1 MKQSRSDA
9 SLLKNLAIAFGDGLA
24 FGVGMKIAQVSGKSR
39 SPERPAL
46 LQPLTE
52 RPATPAGSQLGLAH
66 GESLDAQV
74 FQKIVTSL
82 EARLAEH
89 LGTVDRRLAE
99 TEAQI
104 ALELKGVD
112 ARDTTSRETLR
123 DEMAAG
129 DRANSRRIEEMEQH
143 LVDMRPALE
152 AKLAERVSAT
162 LEARIQGYIDARIQA
177 LEGRLHADITE
188 AGNRTAELLVET
200 IETRL
205 LQRIGVLE
213 AAVVRQ
219 AQTIESL
226 RTRSSGSEQKLHELL
241 AGFSQA
247 CEQAI
252 RELEE
257 PADEVEAR
265 KQDPP
270 DDPAGQAPAKDDVPA
285 RAAENGIP
293 DGSDHR
299 FDSLKLVNGQP
310 GEERRWP
317 IPLVSTV
324 ALTLLVTG
332 VLQYWKLF

>member
-1 MKQSRSDA
+1 MKQSHSDA

-24 FGVGMKIAQVSGKSR
+24 FGVGMKIAQVSSKSR

-46 LQPLTE
+46 MQPLPE
-52 RPATPAGSQLGLAH
+52 RPATPAGSHLGLAT

-74 FQKIVTSL
+74 FQKIVSSL

-104 ALELKGVD
+104 ALDLKGVD
-112 ARDTTSRETLR
+112 ARDATSHEALR

-129 DRANSRRIEEMEQH
+129 DLGNGRRVDEMEQY
-143 LVDMRPALE
+143 LVNMRPALE
-152 AKLAERVSAT
+152 AKIAERVSAT
-162 LEARIQGYIDARIQA
+162 LEARIQGYIDARIHA
-177 LEGRLHADITE
+177 LEGRLHVDITE
-188 AGNRTAELLVET
+188 AGSRTAELLVET

-257 PADEVEAR
+257 PVDEVEAR

-270 DDPAGQAPAKDDVPA
+270 DDPGGLVPAEDGVEA
-285 RAAENGIP
+285 RAADNGIP
-293 DGSDHR
+293 DGSDRR

-310 GEERRWP
+310 SEERRWP

-324 ALTLLVTG
+324 AFTVLVTG
-332 VLQYWKLF
+332 VLQFWKLF